1 MGPVLERLRRS
12 LDCACETVTDDTG
25 MDPLEHYFTYT
36 SQVYN
41 EQEGNLH
48 EQDGYVCDKCK
59 NKGYIAKAV
68 WTEMGYWTRVDY
80 ECECKNVRDNIARL
94 KKSGLQDGDHYR
106 FATYQPTETWQDQ
119 VKRLR

>member
-1 MGPVLERLRRS
+1 MGPVLEKLRRS
-12 LDCACETVTDDTG
+12 LGCACDTVTDDTG

-68 WTEMGYWTRVDY
+68 WTEMGYWTSVDY

-94 KKSGLQDGDHYR
+94 KKAVCR
-106 FATYQPTETWQDQ
+106 MATTIVLIPISPQT
-119 VKRLR
+119 RGRIR